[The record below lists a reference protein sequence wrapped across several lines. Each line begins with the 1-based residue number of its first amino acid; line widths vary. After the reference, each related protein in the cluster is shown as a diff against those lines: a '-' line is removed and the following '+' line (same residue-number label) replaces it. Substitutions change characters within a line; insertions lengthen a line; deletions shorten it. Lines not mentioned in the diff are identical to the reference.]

1 MNQAVRNEKVLDL
14 LLEILDCGGGD
25 LDVVLRSTIGFD
37 EMVNFLKKE
46 RMGIYHVNDLI
57 YAMIQCALKKLS
69 SEIDDRAKELG
80 IERVN
85 LFEDVDYYIDGV
97 ATSVWI
103 KLDREEFYQKHFSDI
118 LDKFY
123 EMTGFSLI

>member
-25 LDVVLRSTIGFD
+25 LDIVLRSNIGFD
-37 EMVNFLKKE
+37 EMVDFLKRE
-46 RMGIYHVNDLI
+46 RMEINIGNLI
-57 YAMIQCALKKLS
+57 YAMINCALQAIQA
-69 SEIDDRAKELG
+69 EINERAKELG
-80 IERVN
+80 IEYVN
-85 LFEDVDYYIDGV
+85 IFSDIDYDINGI
-97 ATSVWI
+97 ATSVWL
-103 KLDREEFYQKHFSDI
+103 KSDREDFYKKYFSDI